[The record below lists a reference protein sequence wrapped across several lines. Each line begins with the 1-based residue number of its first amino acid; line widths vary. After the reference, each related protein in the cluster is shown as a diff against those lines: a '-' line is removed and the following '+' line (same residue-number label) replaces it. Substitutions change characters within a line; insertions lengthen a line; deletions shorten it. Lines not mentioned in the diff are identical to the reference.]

1 MCVVNVLFSLF
12 FFATF
17 FYLSLYLPP
26 LSPPLIPFHPLFSL
40 SLSLSFILLGRL
52 FYLCVRGEECLS
64 DEVAKAI
71 VVIDRVARLLCLVH
85 VYYGGNGRKNA
96 TIEVNENR
104 QNNDPMTMKDSR
116 GGPGHSKHHNRI
128 FFCLSLHYDL
138 EPYLLISCISLTN
151 TNNH

>member
-12 FFATF
+12 FFCHLFLPFSIPVTS
-17 FYLSLYLPP
+17 LSSPHS
-26 LSPPLIPFHPLFSL
+26 LSPSLSL